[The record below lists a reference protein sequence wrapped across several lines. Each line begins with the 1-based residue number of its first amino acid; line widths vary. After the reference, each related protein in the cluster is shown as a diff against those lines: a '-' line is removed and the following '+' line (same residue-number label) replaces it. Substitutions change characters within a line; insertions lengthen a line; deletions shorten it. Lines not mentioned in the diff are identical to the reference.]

1 MLAISA
7 GAVHCG
13 VPEITRIH
21 TSLNSNY
28 FCILNSCCANKI
40 YSEYRFKMCQC
51 DCNASDS
58 SRSENTHAI
67 AMSITVQ
74 STAHQF
80 GLLPFY
86 LPRYVT

>member
-13 VPEITRIH
+13 VPEITRI
-21 TSLNSNY
+21 NSNY
-28 FCILNSCCANKI
+28 FCILNSCCANQI
-40 YSEYRFKMCQC
+40 YSKYGFNMCQC
-51 DCNASDS
+51 VCNASDS
-58 SRSENTHAI
+58 SRCFAI